1 MISKNDIISL
11 SRLHNIRPWQEEK
24 RYMQALILNSLFNY
38 PLVFK
43 GGTYL
48 WLFHGL
54 RRFSEDLDFTSN
66 SELDNNIPEN
76 VNRDIT
82 LLGINNELKI
92 IKNNDITL
100 SFRIISNGPLYS
112 GVLDRTPVYVE
123 ISKREKIINKPL
135 ALKFDFP
142 EYNLPVRILSGM
154 SLDEVS
160 SEKVRAIY
168 TRRKPRDIYDLF
180 FLITTKGIKFNKEMI
195 NKKLEYYN
203 ISFNKKEFIE
213 EIMKQKDYFNK
224 TLKGI
229 VMEELPDI
237 NYIIKIIESWLDKDR
252 VPYSVYL

>member
-1 MISKNDIISL
+1 MISRNEIISL

-38 PLVFK
+38 PLVFNC
-43 GGTYL
+43 GTYL

-54 RRFSEDLDFTSN
+54 RRFSEDLDFTLN
-66 SELDNNIPEN
+66 GELNNNIPEN
-76 VNRDIT
+76 VNRDIG

-112 GVLDRTPVYVE
+112 GILDRTPVYIE

-154 SLDEVS
+154 SLDEVA

-168 TRRKPRDIYDLF
+168 TRKKPRDIYDLF
-180 FLITTKGIKFNKEMI
+180 FLITKKGIKFNEEMI

-203 ISFNKKEFIE
+203 ISFDKESFIR
-213 EIMKQKDYFNK
+213 EIMKQEENFSK
-224 TLKGI
+224 TLKNI
-229 VMEELPDI
+229 VMDQLPDI
-237 NYIIKIIESWLDKDR
+237 NYIIEVIKSWIDK
-252 VPYSVYL
+252 